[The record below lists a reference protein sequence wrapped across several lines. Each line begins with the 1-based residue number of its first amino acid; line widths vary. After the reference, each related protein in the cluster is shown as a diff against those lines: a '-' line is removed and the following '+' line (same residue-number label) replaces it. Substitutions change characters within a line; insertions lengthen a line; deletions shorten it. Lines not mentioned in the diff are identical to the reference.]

1 MAIKALGESL
11 LSSAKKKAKR
21 GQKLGQLAGL
31 AMIGMNIANRNIRNK
46 AIQRA
51 NEWNN
56 SFTPLKK
63 MYEGEFT
70 KINDT
75 KDEYTKRNDTTTYA
89 NYQESFYEPEIERL
103 TKLITGKKT
112 DGTLSPK
119 EIADIRVQAIENV
132 SDNVLKYETAVNQY
146 QPYFNI
152 DQTEFINNLKTLR
165 STGTKYIS
173 DDNLQKVL
181 GRKLFNSTEGQMIKR
196 KINLSDT
203 EAFSLDIPQELYQ
216 SLDLEFLNALDG
228 MKTRS
233 VKVSD
238 VKIIREAY
246 GTAEDIEILQKKI
259 KRDPPAKPLTK
270 DTQAAIVNIFTEFDG
285 EDLEGNPLPNVDYLE
300 FINFSNDK
308 NKVVAISMQ
317 DLKTVL
323 ESTFDGGKPRVKP
336 EQNFSDW
343 DQYMKDVAVLTQA
356 QEVEYLR
363 LNRNEVVTQQM
374 RKQFAARAAVEVAGT
389 FDITFK
395 TGNVGMG
402 KYNPLRILPG
412 LGMKEGIISTTYKGR
427 KGSEVPNEEG
437 IAGDTNTL
445 DTSGTFNA
453 VNLEEDLVS
462 FDVEAARIDLDTP
475 EFKAMSQ
482 EDKSNY
488 FYQLKIM
495 HPESVTEINKLRQS
509 VLAPKPLEE
518 KMQET
523 LSDDKKVD
531 DMTRIDGTTKS
542 DIGYKGPIKNNV
554 TGQTMTEVSISFDDF
569 ENPYSD
575 KNIIPLIVPT
585 LTDKEIS
592 ILQDMEIEGNAKNIP
607 QAIKTKAIDHARL
620 RIKAGLNPF
629 YQDGEEDTPPPS
641 PTPAPKDSLLS
652 PNIPTQAELVKDFE
666 ILGADQM
673 SSEEIDARLNEMIN
687 QKDDFTT
694 DEYIKLI
701 TYLNSKQGIMPQAT
715 SLLEPTPELTDS
727 EIIANALKGSG
738 TGRNPLEVIDD
749 MNIRN
754 QIKGTNLGLKTLQR
768 DTSTARQAIAM
779 SGLLRKKDFVEF
791 LESEGTTKDE
801 FQTTTKDYV
810 LNIFNK
816 YLKQLQS
823 K

>member
-11 LSSAKKKAKR
+11 LSSAKKKSKR

-31 AMIGMNIANRNIRNK
+31 AMIGMSIANSNIRKK

-75 KDEYTKRNDTTTYA
+75 KAEYTKRNDTTKYA

-132 SDNVLKYETAVNQY
+132 SDNVLKYETSVNQY

-152 DQTEFINNLKTLR
+152 DQKEFIDNLKTLR

-238 VKIIREAY
+238 VKIITEAY
-246 GTAEDIEILQKKI
+246 DTAEDIEILQKKI

-285 EDLEGNPLPNVDYLE
+285 KDLEGNPLPNVDYLE

-308 NKVVAISMQ
+308 DKVVAISMQ

-374 RKQFAARAAVEVAGT
+374 RNKFAARAAVEVAGT

-412 LGMKEGIISTTYKGR
+412 LGMREGIISTTYKGR

-453 VNLEEDLVS
+453 VNLEEDSVS
-462 FDVEAARIDLDTP
+462 FDVEAARIDLATP

-488 FYQLKIM
+488 FYQLKLL

-523 LSDDKKVD
+523 LSDD
-531 DMTRIDGTTKS
+531 MTRVDGTQKS
-542 DIGYKGPIKNNV
+542 DTGFKGPIKNKVDNS
-554 TGQTMTEVSISFDDF
+554 TMTEVSIGVMIDGKETLVPAINELTTDDQL
-569 ENPYSD
+569 ETLQNLKIGVDP
-575 KNIIPLIVPT
+575 IPEDIQIT
-585 LTDKEIS
+585 AKE
-592 ILQDMEIEGNAKNIP
+592 A
-607 QAIKTKAIDHARL
+607 AIKRMEEGKS
-620 RIKAGLNPF
+620 PF
-629 YQDGEEDTPPPS
+629 LEEETPA
-641 PTPAPKDSLLS
+641 PTPAPDDSLLS

-666 ILGADQM
+666 ILGADKM
-673 SSEEIDARLNEMIN
+673 SSEEIDIRLNDMIKR
-687 QKDDFTT
+687 KDDFTT

-810 LNIFNK
+810 LNIFSK

>member
-11 LSSAKKKAKR
+11 LSSAKKKSKR

-31 AMIGMNIANRNIRNK
+31 AMIGMSIANSNIRKK

-75 KDEYTKRNDTTTYA
+75 KAEYTKRNDTTKYA

-132 SDNVLKYETAVNQY
+132 SDNVLKYETSVNQY

-152 DQTEFINNLKTLR
+152 DQKEFIDNLKTLR

-238 VKIIREAY
+238 VKIITEAY
-246 GTAEDIEILQKKI
+246 DTAEDIEILQKKI

-285 EDLEGNPLPNVDYLE
+285 KDLEGNPLPNVDYLE

-308 NKVVAISMQ
+308 DKVVAISMQ

-374 RKQFAARAAVEVAGT
+374 RNKFAARAAVEVAGT

-412 LGMKEGIISTTYKGR
+412 LGMREGIISTTYKGR

-453 VNLEEDLVS
+453 VNLEEDSVS
-462 FDVEAARIDLDTP
+462 FDVEAARIDLATP

-488 FYQLKIM
+488 FYQLKLM

-523 LSDDKKVD
+523 LSDD
-531 DMTRIDGTTKS
+531 MTRVDGTQKS
-542 DIGYKGPIKNNV
+542 DTGFKGPIKNKVDNS
-554 TGQTMTEVSISFDDF
+554 TMTEVSIGVMIDGKETLVPAINELTTDDQL
-569 ENPYSD
+569 ETLQNLKIGVDP
-575 KNIIPLIVPT
+575 IPEDIQIT
-585 LTDKEIS
+585 AKE
-592 ILQDMEIEGNAKNIP
+592 A
-607 QAIKTKAIDHARL
+607 AIKRMEEGKS
-620 RIKAGLNPF
+620 PF
-629 YQDGEEDTPPPS
+629 LEEETPA
-641 PTPAPKDSLLS
+641 PTPAPDDSLLS

-666 ILGADQM
+666 ILGADKM
-673 SSEEIDARLNEMIN
+673 SSEEIDIRLNDMIKR
-687 QKDDFTT
+687 KDDFTT

-810 LNIFNK
+810 LNIFSK